1 MGTSNEGFTILLF
14 LSSLFSVSLISEAA
28 DTITTVQ
35 FITENETI
43 VSAGGGFELGFFSP
57 GSSKNRYLGMWYQKI
72 TTRTVVWV
80 ANRETPITDA
90 SGVLKVV
97 DPGIL
102 VLYNGSGNIV
112 WSSNTSRSVHNPVAQ
127 LLESGNFVLR
137 NANDDNPENFLWQSF
152 DYPSD
157 TLLPGMKLGK
167 NLLVGLDRH
176 LSSWKSEDDPAQ
188 GDYTFGMNTH
198 GYPQLITDNVTT
210 VMYRTGPWNG
220 LSFSG
225 TQNLKHNPIY
235 EFYFVFNREEV
246 YYGYELLNHSVVS
259 RLVLNPNGILYRRTW
274 VHRKQDWIIYNTSPA
289 DTCDNYGS
297 CGAYGSCDIGNSPM
311 CGCLDKFVPRYPKD
325 WDMGDWSNG
334 CMRRTPLACHEGEGF
349 QKYSRVKLPDTQKS
363 WFNETMTLEEC
374 GKMCS
379 ENCSCMAYANL
390 DIRGG
395 GTGCLL
401 WFGDLIDIRE
411 FHTGGQDIF
420 VRMAASELANGK
432 RRDRIIIILALTI
445 GMLLLCPSLTLFVWK
460 KKQRQLKKKVLLE
473 LNSRRNNT
481 DESQREDL
489 QLPVLELTT
498 IEKATDNFSINNKLG
513 QGGFGPVYKGRLE
526 DGQEIA
532 IKRLSRI
539 SRQGIDEFKNEVI
552 CIAKLQHRNLVKLLG
567 CCTQGEERMLIYE
580 FMPNKSLDSFIF
592 GLALS

>member
-420 VRMAASELANGK
+420 VRMAASEL
-432 RRDRIIIILALTI
+432 
-445 GMLLLCPSLTLFVWK
+445 
-460 KKQRQLKKKVLLE
+460 VLLE